1 MHTQFILMLLF
12 LLQFMPGT
20 SLAKQTKWKLNHISN
35 VDVFGKYELNIISM
49 LNEIYNKVTIVI
61 SQNYLSVIDASMGE
75 LCSARYIEI
84 PTTPLSYFL
93 SSNTVEL
100 YSQ

>member
-75 LCSARYIEI
+75 
-84 PTTPLSYFL
+84 
-93 SSNTVEL
+93 
-100 YSQ
+100 